1 MAILQPTT
9 INGDLTVTGSVS
21 FAGGYK
27 LQKTSSSL
35 ILASSISVL
44 SSLYNSDQILLG
56 SNIGYGG
63 YGAIAI
69 GYNTRSLGGTNNGG
83 GAIAIGYNA
92 QAGSDVSTES
102 TGAGCIAIGDTAKAR
117 YQKSVSIGWNA
128 GSSSSTTAASTN
140 INCPGQSSW
149 KIALGNGS
157 NLLYYSGTTSSGVAI
172 TSDYRDKTDFKV
184 IENAT
189 KFLSALNPITY
200 VGNDRY
206 DYCNDNNIET
216 FNKKDYLLGTKKG
229 TRRHAGF
236 KAQEVYKALIDIYKD
251 NNYADPVD
259 YNNFDGDKPETEFD
273 KYYMRYEAL
282 IPFLVKGFQEQQ
294 KVIEELQAEIKK
306 LKNN

>member
-35 ILASSISVL
+35 ILASSISAL
-44 SSLYNSDQILLG
+44 ASSYNSEQILLG
-56 SNIGYGG
+56 SNITYGG

-69 GYNTRSLGGTNNGG
+69 GYSARSLGGTNNGG

-92 QAGSDVSTES
+92 QAGSDVSTE
-102 TGAGCIAIGDTAKAR
+102 TNGAGCIAIGDTAKAR

-140 INCPGQSSW
+140 INCTGQSGQ
-149 KIALGNGS
+149 KITFGVGS
-157 NLLYYSGTTSSGVAI
+157 GALLYYNGGSTAI
-172 TSDYRDKTDFKV
+172 TSDYRDKTDFKA

-189 KFLSALNPITY
+189 KFLLALNPITY
-200 VGNDRY
+200 VENDRY
-206 DYCNDNNIET
+206 DYCENNDIKT
-216 FNKKDYLLGTKKG
+216 FDKKAYLLGTKKG

-236 KAQEVYKALIDIYKD
+236 KAQEVYKTLIDIYKD

-259 YNNFDGDKPETEFD
+259 YNDFDGNKPEELFD
-273 KYYMRYEAL
+273 KYYMKYEAL

-306 LKNN
+306 LKNS